1 MKKVIELMKDGLCGK
16 IMTVCHIETSS
27 YWIGNNN
34 ENKAKDGKKYFL
46 KRRLKFEDYKHF

>member
-16 IMTVCHIETSS
+16 IMTVCRIETSS

>member
-16 IMTVCHIETSS
+16 IMTVCCIETSS